1 MPTTSPQPQPTSGP
15 SVAPVLSRRA
25 IVGYA
30 SGSVGT
36 GGFGTLPGLV
46 LAYYL
51 TDTLGVSAG
60 LASLVVTV
68 PKVWDVLLA
77 PAIGAAS
84 DTSAARRGTRRPFLL
99 TGALTLPF
107 LFAAVFAVPAAL
119 TGGGAA
125 WWVVVTF
132 LLAATAYSVFQVPY
146 IALPAEIAPD
156 YTTRT
161 RLVAPRIAVLAVAIL
176 AFGAGGPALRDGAGG
191 GRPGYLLMGVV
202 CGVVLGLGMLGAW
215 WGAPRRGARSASV
228 PPRPATTPSSPGR
241 VRHVAAHLRTGVAAI
256 AEVAAF
262 RRLVAVFVLQALAT
276 GGMLAGA
283 QYVATYTL
291 GDETDVTFLFA
302 ALVAPALLVMPLA
315 TRVARRVGKRR
326 ALVGSTVL
334 FAAAAL
340 ALLPMHWA
348 PGAWVYAPV
357 AAAGV
362 AYAGMQLYPLAM
374 LPDVIAVDARERG
387 AERAGILSGVWTA
400 GETAGLALGPTLVLG
415 ILAVT
420 GFVSHTATEAVAQPA
435 SARLGVV
442 LAFTVL
448 PAALTLLSLVP
459 LSRYPLSAA
468 VVDAPTSQE
477 PA

>member
-1 MPTTSPQPQPTSGP
+1 
-15 SVAPVLSRRA
+15 
-25 IVGYA
+25 
-30 SGSVGT
+30 VGT

-51 TDTLGVSAG
+51 TDTLGVGAG

-99 TGALTLPF
+99 SGALTLPL
-107 LFAAVFAVPAAL
+107 LFASVFAVPAAL

-146 IALPAEIAPD
+146 IALPADIAPD
-156 YTTRT
+156 YATRT

-176 AFGAGGPALRDGAGG
+176 AFGAGGPALRDAAGG
-191 GRPGYLLMGVV
+191 GRTGYLLMGAV
-202 CGVVLGLGMLGAW
+202 CGVALGLGMLGAW
-215 WGAPRRGARSASV
+215 WGAPKPASSFRRGGV
-228 PPRPATTPSSPGR
+228 TRPSEG
-241 VRHVAAHLRTGVAAI
+241 VAAHLRAGFAVVAD
-256 AEVAAF
+256 VPAF
-262 RRLVAVFVLQALAT
+262 RRLLGAFVLQALAT

-291 GDETDVTFLFA
+291 GDENDVTFLFA
-302 ALVAPALLVMPLA
+302 ALVAPALLVMPAA

-326 ALVGSTVL
+326 ALVGSTAL
-334 FAAAAL
+334 FVVAAL
-340 ALLPMHWA
+340 ALLPMQWV
-348 PGAWVYAPV
+348 PGPWVYGPV
-357 AAAGV
+357 ALAGV

-468 VVDAPTSQE
+468 VVDASTDPE

>member
-1 MPTTSPQPQPTSGP
+1 M
-15 SVAPVLSRRA
+15 VPVLPRRA
-25 IVGYA
+25 VVGYA

-51 TDTLGVSAG
+51 TDTLGVAAG

-107 LFAAVFAVPAAL
+107 LFAAVFAVPGTL

-156 YTTRT
+156 YATRT

-176 AFGAGGPALRDGAGG
+176 AFGAGGPALRDAAGG
-191 GRPGYLLMGVV
+191 GRPGYLLMGIV

-215 WGAPRRGARSASV
+215 WGAPLRQARLPRPSEEGTAGLPRAWRPV
-228 PPRPATTPSSPGR
+228 PAPPRPATPSSPGR
-241 VRHVAAHLRTGVAAI
+241 VRHVASHLRTGVAAVR
-256 AEVAAF
+256 EVAAL
-262 RRLVAVFVLQALAT
+262 RRLVGMFVLQALAT

-291 GDETDVTFLFA
+291 GDENDVTFLFA
-302 ALVAPALLVMPLA
+302 ALVGPALLVMPLA
-315 TRVARRVGKRR
+315 TRVAGRVGKRR
-326 ALVGSTVL
+326 ALVGATVL

-340 ALLPMHWA
+340 ALLPMHWV
-348 PGAWVYAPV
+348 PGPWVYGPV
-357 AAAGV
+357 ALAGV

-374 LPDVIAVDARERG
+374 LPDVVAVDARERG
-387 AERAGILSGVWTA
+387 AERAGVLSGVWTA
-400 GETAGLALGPTLVLG
+400 GRPP
-415 ILAVT
+415 
-420 GFVSHTATEAVAQPA
+420 VSRSARRSSSASSPSPA
-435 SARLGVV
+435 S
-442 LAFTVL
+442 
-448 PAALTLLSLVP
+448 
-459 LSRYPLSAA
+459 SRTPRPRPSRSPR
-468 VVDAPTSQE
+468 APGSGWCSRSRCCLRRSRC
-477 PA
+477 